1 MSFDANPIKATKVAL
16 ALRALLVQ
24 HALLYR
30 EMARR
35 MDLAPNDL
43 TAIQHLAENPDLGP
57 AELSRRLGIT
67 TASATALLDR
77 MENLGHLRREPNHKD
92 RRRLTIT
99 ITPQAMNSLFKE
111 LKPLIREIDL
121 AAGEFSAEEQATII
135 KFLERATAGW
145 RKYS

>member
-1 MSFDANPIKATKVAL
+1 LSLDEDPIKATKVAY
-16 ALRALLVQ
+16 ALRALLIQ
-24 HALLYR
+24 HAAVYR

-35 MDLAPNDL
+35 LDLGPNDL

-77 MENLGHLRREPNHKD
+77 MENLGHLRREPNQKD

-99 ITPQAMNSLFKE
+99 ITPQAMNALLTV
-111 LKPLIREIDL
+111 LKPVIEEIDL
-121 AAGEFSAEEQATII
+121 VAAEFSAEEQETII
-135 KFLERATAGW
+135 KFLKKATDSW